1 MSTTTQTTEK
11 LIDDL
16 NLEIH
21 ELELRNQALRHVL
34 LVLQNSMTDT
44 QRAELTDLYQQTS
57 DRLLGDIALTEEQT
71 EILESLQFALE
82 NVLDNPR
89 NQIASMK

>member
-16 NLEIH
+16 NFEIH

-34 LVLQNSMTDT
+34 LVLQNSMTDN

-57 DRLLGDIALTEEQT
+57 DRLQDDTDLTEEQT

-89 NQIASMK
+89 DQVASMK

>member
-1 MSTTTQTTEK
+1 MSTTTQTTKK
-11 LIDDL
+11 LIDNPDF
-16 NLEIH
+16 EIH

-34 LVLQNSMTDT
+34 LVLQNSMTDN
-44 QRAELTDLYQQTS
+44 QRAELTDLYQQTN
-57 DRLLGDIALTEEQT
+57 DRLQGDIDLTEEQT

-89 NQIASMK
+89 DQIASMK

>member
-1 MSTTTQTTEK
+1 MSTTTQTTKK
-11 LIDDL
+11 LIDNPDF
-16 NLEIH
+16 EIH

-34 LVLQNSMTDT
+34 LVLQNSMTDN

-57 DRLLGDIALTEEQT
+57 DRLQGDIGLTEEQT

-89 NQIASMK
+89 DQIASMK

>member
-1 MSTTTQTTEK
+1 MSTTTQTTKK
-11 LIDDL
+11 LIDNPDF
-16 NLEIH
+16 EIH

-34 LVLQNSMTDT
+34 LVLQNSMTDN

-57 DRLLGDIALTEEQT
+57 DRLQDDTDLTEEQT

-89 NQIASMK
+89 DQVSSMK

>member
-1 MSTTTQTTEK
+1 MNTTTQTTEK

-16 NLEIH
+16 NFEIH

-34 LVLQNSMTDT
+34 LVLQNSMTDN

-57 DRLLGDIALTEEQT
+57 DRLQDDTDLTEEQT

-89 NQIASMK
+89 DQVASMK

>member
-16 NLEIH
+16 NFEIH

-34 LVLQNSMTDT
+34 LVLQNSMTDN

-57 DRLLGDIALTEEQT
+57 DRLQDDTGLTEEQT

-89 NQIASMK
+89 DQTASMK

>member
-1 MSTTTQTTEK
+1 MSTTTQTTKK
-11 LIDDL
+11 LIDNL
-16 NLEIH
+16 NFEIH

-34 LVLQNSMTDT
+34 LVLQNSMTDN

-57 DRLLGDIALTEEQT
+57 DRLQGDIGLTEEQT

-89 NQIASMK
+89 DQIASMK

>member
-1 MSTTTQTTEK
+1 MSTTTQTTKK
-11 LIDDL
+11 LIDNPDF
-16 NLEIH
+16 EIH

-34 LVLQNSMTDT
+34 LVLQNSMTDN
-44 QRAELTDLYQQTS
+44 QRAELTDLYQQTN
-57 DRLLGDIALTEEQT
+57 DRLQGDIGLTEEQT

-89 NQIASMK
+89 DQVSSMK

>member
-1 MSTTTQTTEK
+1 MNTTTQTTEK

-16 NLEIH
+16 NFEIH

-34 LVLQNSMTDT
+34 LVLQNSMTDN
-44 QRAELTDLYQQTS
+44 QRAELTDLYQQTN
-57 DRLLGDIALTEEQT
+57 DRLQGDIDLTEEQT

-89 NQIASMK
+89 DQVASMK

>member
-16 NLEIH
+16 NFEIH

-57 DRLLGDIALTEEQT
+57 DRLQDDTDLTEEQT

-89 NQIASMK
+89 DQIASMK

>member
-16 NLEIH
+16 NFEIH

-34 LVLQNSMTDT
+34 LVLQNSITDN

-57 DRLLGDIALTEEQT
+57 DRLQDDTDLTEEQT

-89 NQIASMK
+89 DQIASMK

>member
-16 NLEIH
+16 NFEIH

-34 LVLQNSMTDT
+34 LVLQNSMTDN

-57 DRLLGDIALTEEQT
+57 DRLQDDTDLTEEQT

-89 NQIASMK
+89 DQIASMK

>member
-16 NLEIH
+16 NFEIH
-21 ELELRNQALRHVL
+21 ELELRNQALHHVL
-34 LVLQNSMTDT
+34 LVLQNSMTDN

-57 DRLLGDIALTEEQT
+57 DRLQDDTDLTEEQT

-89 NQIASMK
+89 DQTASMK

>member
-16 NLEIH
+16 NFEIH

-34 LVLQNSMTDT
+34 LVLQNSITDN

-57 DRLLGDIALTEEQT
+57 DRLQDDTDLTEEQT

-89 NQIASMK
+89 DQTASMK

>member
-16 NLEIH
+16 NFEIH

-34 LVLQNSMTDT
+34 LVLQNSMTDN

-57 DRLLGDIALTEEQT
+57 DRLQDDTDLTEEQT

-89 NQIASMK
+89 DQVSSMK

>member
-1 MSTTTQTTEK
+1 MSTTTQTTKK
-11 LIDDL
+11 LIDNPDF
-16 NLEIH
+16 EIH

-34 LVLQNSMTDT
+34 LVLQNSMTDN
-44 QRAELTDLYQQTS
+44 QRAELTDLYQQTN
-57 DRLLGDIALTEEQT
+57 DRLQDDIGLTEEQT

-89 NQIASMK
+89 DQVSSMK

>member
-16 NLEIH
+16 NFEIH

-34 LVLQNSMTDT
+34 LVLQNSMTDN

-57 DRLLGDIALTEEQT
+57 DRLQDDTDLTEEQT

-89 NQIASMK
+89 DQTASMK